1 MFQKLLNKAV
11 DEAVPGASKTAVP
24 PALGEIGPISYTRF
38 EAPAAVDI
46 EARTEKLLGLLEKYS
61 MGMENPA
68 MTLKELEP
76 VIRETKQEA
85 EDIAGSLDGSESEEL
100 KNIAG
105 ESAALANSEYIKFMR
120 GDYI

>member
-1 MFQKLLNKAV
+1 MLTRAV
-11 DEAVPGASKTAVP
+11 DEAVAEPAKTTAP
-24 PALGEIGPISYTRF
+24 PALGEISAVSYTRF
-38 EAPAAVDI
+38 ESPAPVDI

-61 MGMENPA
+61 VDMENPS

-76 VIRETKQEA
+76 VIREIKQEA

-100 KNIAG
+100 KTIAG